1 MQTENQNENEN
12 PIVIVNIIS
21 LEIPKPHGLARRRCN
36 AQINRII
43 TINLTTGSIQNEVS
57 IALQS
62 TDAVPAA
69 GTVLN
74 PTKDLLRSLLL
85 FSLSLL
91 SVCYKAGDDSL
102 WPAWLR
108 AYD

>member
-1 MQTENQNENEN
+1 MQRTNKSNN
-12 PIVIVNIIS
+12 
-21 LEIPKPHGLARRRCN
+21 N
-36 AQINRII
+36 A
-43 TINLTTGSIQNEVS
+43 INLTTGSIQNEVS

-85 FSLSLL
+85 FSLSLF
-91 SVCYKAGDDSL
+91 SL
-102 WPAWLR
+102 YVTKQATIPCGRPGYEPMTSSRWKPEP
-108 AYD
+108 